1 MSLGSTVLSFY
12 PITYG
17 FIQDMA
23 PLKQASEGDIQH
35 LICNLIIAI
44 NYVL

>member
-23 PLKQASEGDIQH
+23 PLKQASEGIFS
-35 LICNLIIAI
+35 ISYAT
-44 NYVL
+44 